1 MRAARPSSPRASP
14 APLVAERLSDRLAAR
29 LHRQIESGE
38 LTPGER
44 LPTEQALAEA
54 HGVSRTVVREAVHQ
68 LRSRGML
75 RSRQGS
81 GVYVAAPPA
90 HRALEFDSG
99 VLDSMETVVQ
109 VREVRRA
116 LEGEIAFLA
125 AERAT
130 RSQITALRR
139 ALLDIDRAVAAGGDG
154 VAEDMA
160 FHRALAQATANPQFG
175 RLMEFLGQYLHD
187 AMRVTRANEARRADF
202 MESVRTEHR
211 AIVDAIVARDPKAAR
226 RRALD
231 HMARGEQRLAAAGL
245 LPAMQPAAR
254 TRSRS

>member
-1 MRAARPSSPRASP
+1 
-14 APLVAERLSDRLAAR
+14 
-29 LHRQIESGE
+29 
-38 LTPGER
+38 
-44 LPTEQALAEA
+44 
-54 HGVSRTVVREAVHQ
+54 
-68 LRSRGML
+68 ML

-90 HRALEFDSG
+90 HRALEFDSA
-99 VLDSMETVVQ
+99 VLDSMEAVVQ

-130 RSQITALRR
+130 RSQIGALRR
-139 ALLDIDRAVAAGGDG
+139 ALVDIDRAVAAGGDG

-245 LPAMQPAAR
+245 LPAMRPAAR